1 MNRQQ
6 LLLISG
12 LSLAGAAL
20 FVFGKKT
27 ALQSET
33 PNSERLQ
40 QTISDQSLILQAK
53 SSLNEAAKKEAEKL
67 DSLINKASTAQ
78 NKSAILAQLAD
89 LWDKNT
95 QWGIAGLYYDS
106 ASKISS
112 SSGLSALAGTRFL
125 AATDMTEDSTLRPYL
140 SKRALQSLLKAT
152 ELAPEDLNIQ
162 AEYGNALALLGDNP
176 MTGIQKL
183 REITQ
188 KDSLHLKANF
198 HLAQLS
204 IRSGQFDKAIN
215 RFNLINRHYP
225 AFPDAW
231 LGKGE
236 AWYNL
241 QNVPEALKAL
251 ETYKALVKDPV
262 VLQQVDAFM
271 NQIKQSK
278 P

>member
-6 LLLISG
+6 LLLIGG
-12 LSLAGAAL
+12 LSLAGVAL

-27 ALQSET
+27 ALQTESPSSEK
-33 PNSERLQ
+33 LQ
-40 QTISDQSLILQAK
+40 QTISDQSLILEAK
-53 SSLNEAAKKEAEKL
+53 SSLSAEAQNQAKKL
-67 DSLINKASTAQ
+67 DSLFEKAT
-78 NKSAILAQLAD
+78 NEKDKSASLIQIAD

-106 ASKISS
+106 AAKITA

-125 AATDMTEDSTLRPYL
+125 AAADMSQDTTLRPYL
-140 SKRALQSLLKAT
+140 SKRALQALLKAT

-176 MTGIQKL
+176 MAGIQKL

-204 IRSGQFDKAIN
+204 IRSSQYDKAIN

-251 ETYKALVKDPV
+251 ETYKALVKDPA

>member
-6 LLLISG
+6 LLLIGG
-12 LSLAGAAL
+12 LALAGTAL

-27 ALQSET
+27 ALQTESR
-33 PNSERLQ
+33 NSEKLQ

-53 SSLNEAAKKEAEKL
+53 KSLSEEAKKQAEKL
-67 DSLINKASTAQ
+67 EAIIKKASTDKE
-78 NKSAILAQLAD
+78 KSASLVQMAD

-106 ASKISS
+106 AAKIAASS
-112 SSGLSALAGTRFL
+112 ELTALAGTRFL
-125 AATDMTEDSTLRPYL
+125 AAADMAEDSTLRPYL
-140 SKRALQSLLKAT
+140 SQRALQSLLKAT
-152 ELAPEDLNIQ
+152 EIAPEDLNVQ

-176 MTGIQKL
+176 MAGIQKL
-183 REITQ
+183 KDITQ

-262 VLQQVDAFM
+262 ILQQVDAFM
-271 NQIKQSK
+271 SQIKQSK

>member
-6 LLLISG
+6 LLLLGG
-12 LSLAGAAL
+12 LSLAGVAL
-20 FVFGKKT
+20 FVYGEKT
-27 ALQSET
+27 SLKSASSSTEKLQKVIE
-33 PNSERLQ
+33 EK
-40 QTISDQSLILQAK
+40 SLIQEAQSSLSAEAKKVADTLEASLKSATSAQAK
-53 SSLNEAAKKEAEKL
+53 SASLV
-67 DSLINKASTAQ
+67 
-78 NKSAILAQLAD
+78 QLAD

-95 QWGIAGLYYDS
+95 QWAIAGLYYDS
-106 ASKISS
+106 AAKVAV

-125 AATDMTEDSTLRPYL
+125 AAADMTEDSLVRSYL
-140 SKRALQSLLKAT
+140 SDRALKSLSKAT
-152 ELAPEDLNIQ
+152 ELAPEDLNVQ

-176 MTGIQKL
+176 MAGIQKL

-204 IRSGQFDKAIN
+204 IRSGQFDKAVN

-225 AFPDAW
+225 SFPDAW

-236 AWYNL
+236 AWYSL
-241 QNVPEALKAL
+241 QNVPEALKSL

-262 VLQQVDAFM
+262 VLQQVDVFI

>member
-6 LLLISG
+6 LLLIGG
-12 LSLAGAAL
+12 LTLAGTAL

-27 ALQSET
+27 ALQTESPSSEK
-33 PNSERLQ
+33 LQ

-53 SSLNEAAKKEAEKL
+53 SSLNEEAKKEAEKL
-67 DSLINKASTAQ
+67 EALVKKASSAKD
-78 NKSAILAQLAD
+78 KSASLVQLAD

-106 ASKISS
+106 AAKMTSS
-112 SSGLSALAGTRFL
+112 TGLSALAGTRFL
-125 AATDMTEDSTLRPYL
+125 AAADMAEDSTLRPYL

-152 ELAPEDLNIQ
+152 ELAPEDLNVQ

-176 MTGIQKL
+176 MAGIQKL
-183 REITQ
+183 RDITQ

>member
-6 LLLISG
+6 LLLIGG
-12 LSLAGAAL
+12 LSLVGVSL

-27 ALQSET
+27 ALQTENNTRKELQKVISEHG
-33 PNSERLQ
+33 
-40 QTISDQSLILQAK
+40 LITEAK
-53 SSLNEAAKKEAEKL
+53 SSLPAEAKKETEKL
-67 DSLINKASTAQ
+67 EKTYSNA
-78 NKSAILAQLAD
+78 KSVEEKSQALAGIAVQ
-89 LWDKNT
+89 WDQNT
-95 QWGIAGLYYDS
+95 QWAIAGLYYDS

-112 SSGLSALAGTRFL
+112 SSELAALAGTRFL
-125 AATDMTEDSTLRPYL
+125 AAADMTEDSTMRPYL
-140 SKRALQSLLKAT
+140 SQRALQSLLKAT

-162 AEYGNALALLGDNP
+162 AEYGNALALLGENP
-176 MTGIQKL
+176 MAGIQKL

-215 RFNLINRHYP
+215 RFNLINRTYP
-225 AFPDAW
+225 SFPDAW

-262 VLQQVDAFM
+262 VLQQVDAFIS
-271 NQIKQSK
+271 QIKKSK